1 MRSPVPTGWGR
12 LEPRVRA
19 MVSPTRWRH
28 IQGVVETAREL
39 ARRFGLDEG
48 RAAVAALLHDAA
60 RDWPLSRLTATLAE
74 AGERLSPLEQASPE
88 LLHGPAAAH
97 WARAH
102 LGVDDGPVL
111 DAVRYHTT
119 GRPGM
124 SPLEMVL
131 VVADYSEPGR
141 EFAEAAAIREAA
153 RQSLEG
159 ACLLSLDARLRYLL
173 DRGHPIH
180 PRTVEA
186 RNWLLMRRAS
196 GCRA

>member
-1 MRSPVPTGWGR
+1 MPAERGH
-12 LEPRVRA
+12 LEERVRA
-19 MVSPTRWRH
+19 MVTPPRWRH
-28 IQGVVETAREL
+28 IQGVVTTAREL
-39 ARRFGLDEG
+39 ARRFGVDQQ
-48 RAAVAALLHDAA
+48 RAELAALLHDAA
-60 RDWPLSRLTATLAE
+60 RDWPVSRLTATLAD
-74 AGERLSPLEQASPE
+74 AGERPSPLEQASPE

-97 WARAH
+97 WARAQ
-102 LGVDDGPVL
+102 LGVDDDAVL

-141 EFAEAAAIREAA
+141 EFAAAAAIRDAA
-153 RQSLEG
+153 VQSLET

-173 DRGHPIH
+173 DGGHPIH